1 MAAESLTSLSAYN
14 PDVLSCLAN
23 LSNDEVFTPP
33 NIVND
38 MLDMLPQELFSD
50 PNATFLDPACKTG
63 VFLREIAKRLIVGL
77 ADEIPDLQ
85 ERVDHIF
92 HQQLYGV
99 AITEMTSLL
108 ARRSVYCSKY
118 PNSRFSVC
126 HFDDTVGNI
135 RFKTIQHTWKD
146 GRCAFCGASEKT
158 YKRDESLE
166 THAYEFIHT
175 VHPERIFDMKF
186 DVIIGNPPYQLG
198 DGGNSASAMPIYQEF
213 VEQALKLKPRY
224 LSMITPSRWFMGG
237 RGLDSFRS
245 TMLHD
250 DRISVIHD
258 YPNASDC
265 FPGVEIKG
273 GICYFLWSR
282 EIHGL
287 CSVFSHNGDNVECS
301 KRPLLEDGMETFIR
315 NDTQISILNKVKR
328 VGEQTIS
335 TWLNAGRF
343 YGFHTKVA
351 WINDQRGRIQT
362 ADGKGFVEMCRNA
375 SEIFNTKVYI
385 HGGTCWVSYNSIPKN
400 AEFSHKYKVI
410 IPRSGNP
417 GGTILGKPKISEPE
431 TCSSNTYVVAIPPN
445 FDLDS
450 EMTENLISYIRT
462 KFFRFLVAIKTSTQD
477 MAPKAYEF
485 VPLQDFSKPWTDKEL
500 YKKYKLTKEEIAFI
514 ESMIRPMDGG
524 ESDTQ

>member
-1 MAAESLTSLSAYN
+1 MAAESLTSLSDYN

-92 HQQLYGV
+92 YQQLYGV

-186 DVIIGNPPYQLG
+186 NVIIGNPPYQLS
-198 DGGNSASAMPIYQEF
+198 DGGQKASATPIYQKF
-213 VEQALKLKPRY
+213 IQQAKKLNPNY
-224 LSMITPSRWFMGG
+224 LSMIIPARWYSGG
-237 RGLDSFRS
+237 RGLDSFRDE
-245 TMLHD
+245 MLGD
-250 DRISVIHD
+250 NRLRNLVD
-258 YPNASDC
+258 YTDSDDC
-265 FPGVEIKG
+265 FPGVDIAG
-273 GICYFLWSR
+273 GICYFLWDR
-282 EIHGL
+282 
-287 CSVFSHNGDNVECS
+287 DNRGPCKVTNIYKGEAETS
-301 KRPLLEDGMETFIR
+301 DRNLNEYSTFIR
-315 NDTQISILNKVKR
+315 YGEALSIIEKIRSKEDEFYTTRVSSQKPFGLRTYVKPTEKGDIRLRYNGGIGPFSRDEVPSGIEWIDKWKVIMSYL
-328 VGEQTIS
+328 TYDH
-335 TWLNAGRF
+335 AGRPD
-343 YGFHTKVA
+343 K
-351 WINDQRGRIQT
+351 
-362 ADGKGFVEMCRNA
+362 DGKRRVFSTLEVLPPETICTETYLVVDCFD
-375 SEIFNTKVYI
+375 SEIEAKNLYAYLK
-385 HGGTCWVSYNSIPKN
+385 TCFV
-400 AEFSHKYKVI
+400 
-410 IPRSGNP
+410 
-417 GGTILGKPKISEPE
+417 
-431 TCSSNTYVVAIPPN
+431 
-445 FDLDS
+445 
-450 EMTENLISYIRT
+450 
-462 KFFRFLVAIKTSTQD
+462 RFLVAQLTSTQHIS
-477 MAPKAYEF
+477 KANFAF
-485 VPLQDFSKPWTDKEL
+485 VPVQDFSKPWTDKEL

-524 ESDTQ
+524 DE

>member
-1 MAAESLTSLSAYN
+1 MAAESLTSLSDYN

-92 HQQLYGV
+92 YQQLYGV

-186 DVIIGNPPYQLG
+186 DVIIGNPPYQLS
-198 DGGNSASAMPIYQEF
+198 DGGAKASAKPIYQLF
-213 VEQALKLKPRY
+213 VNQAKKLNPKF
-224 LSMITPSRWFMGG
+224 LTMIIPSRWFSGG
-237 RGLDSFRS
+237 KGLDDFRAS
-245 TMLHD
+245 MLKD
-250 DRISVIHD
+250 KRIRALVD
-258 YPNASDC
+258 YTDSADC
-265 FPGVEIKG
+265 FPGVDIAG
-273 GICYFLWSR
+273 GICFFVWDRDHKGECKVTNILKGNAQTSER
-282 EIHGL
+282 ALDE
-287 CSVFSHNGDNVECS
+287 FS
-301 KRPLLEDGMETFIR
+301 TFIR
-315 NDTQISILNKVKR
+315 YSEAVTIVKKIRLAKEKGMDT
-328 VGEQTIS
+328 
-335 TWLNAGRF
+335 
-343 YGFHTKVA
+343 
-351 WINDQRGRIQT
+351 
-362 ADGKGFVEMCRNA
+362 
-375 SEIFNTKVYI
+375 
-385 HGGTCWVSYNSIPKN
+385 WVSSRKPFGLATTDLPIEKGDLTLRYNKGLG
-400 AEFSHKYKVI
+400 KYDSKLVPSGKEMIGKWKVI
-410 IPRSGNP
+410 ISYVSYDHAGQPDKDGKRKVMSVIEILP
-417 GGTILGKPKISEPE
+417 PKTICTE
-431 TCSSNTYVVAIPPN
+431 TYLVAGV
-445 FDLDS
+445 FDN
-450 EMTENLISYIRT
+450 EAQAKNLKLYLET
-462 KFFRFLVAIKTSTQD
+462 KFVRFLVSQIAVSQHITKNCFT
-477 MAPKAYEF
+477 F
-485 VPLQDFSKPWTDKEL
+485 VPVQDFSKPWTDKEL

-524 ESDTQ
+524 ESDE

>member
-1 MAAESLTSLSAYN
+1 MAAESLTSLSDYN

-198 DGGNSASAMPIYQEF
+198 DGGGGAGKSAAPLYDGF
-213 VEQALKLKPRY
+213 VEQAKKLRPHY
-224 LSMITPSRWFMGG
+224 LSMIIPSRWFSGG
-237 RGLDSFRS
+237 KGLDQFRVS
-245 TMLHD
+245 IIN
-250 DRISVIHD
+250 R
-258 YPNASDC
+258 
-265 FPGVEIKG
+265 
-273 GICYFLWSR
+273 
-282 EIHGL
+282 
-287 CSVFSHNGDNVECS
+287 NG
-301 KRPLLEDGMETFIR
+301 
-315 NDTQISILNKVKR
+315 
-328 VGEQTIS
+328 
-335 TWLNAGRF
+335 
-343 YGFHTKVA
+343 
-351 WINDQRGRIQT
+351 
-362 ADGKGFVEMCRNA
+362 
-375 SEIFNTKVYI
+375 
-385 HGGTCWVSYNSIPKN
+385 KN
-400 AEFSHKYKVI
+400 AYIQLAISAKNITEELRTTCDKLNQFYPAKMGKVDWQWR
-410 IPRSGNP
+410 IP
-417 GGTILGKPKISEPE
+417 
-431 TCSSNTYVVAIPPN
+431 
-445 FDLDS
+445 F
-450 EMTENLISYIRT
+450 
-462 KFFRFLVAIKTSTQD
+462 KTSTILID
-477 MAPKAYEF
+477 DDIK
-485 VPLQDFSKPWTDKEL
+485 KETVFASL
-500 YKKYKLTKEEIAFI
+500 DSCMNEIITFEADLAAK
-514 ESMIRPMDGG
+514 M
-524 ESDTQ
+524 QV